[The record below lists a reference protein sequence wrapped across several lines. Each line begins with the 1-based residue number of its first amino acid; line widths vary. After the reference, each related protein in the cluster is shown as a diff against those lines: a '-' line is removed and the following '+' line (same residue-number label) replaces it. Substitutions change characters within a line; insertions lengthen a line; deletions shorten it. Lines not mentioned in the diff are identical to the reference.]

1 MGPTTSTKPAKQSYG
16 KDLGSK
22 EWYDWSLV
30 AFVRTAAGIDLSVGP
45 NLVEDKEIVI
55 LLLCLS
61 DQPYCFKDDYEI
73 IIFCLKVLKIGRG
86 ERVLNLMGDSI

>member
-1 MGPTTSTKPAKQSYG
+1 MG

-45 NLVEDKEIVI
+45 TKFSWRQGNCYIVNS
-55 LLLCLS
+55 S
-61 DQPYCFKDDYEI
+61 DQPYCFKDDYENGYI
-73 IIFCLKVLKIGRG
+73 LFESFRDWARWKG
-86 ERVLNLMGDSI
+86 S